1 MIKKATTTKTIKPEE
16 QKNQAASH
24 DNAWKEILNEHYFPK
39 FLKFYYPRTH
49 RLIDFKRKIEFL
61 DNEFQQIGIGSEVGH
76 RRVDKLVKVFLK
88 DGTEKWLLV
97 HVEIQGAY
105 EKEFEERLYIYNY
118 RIFDRYH
125 KDVITLA
132 ILTDNNKQFRP
143 NKYEVKYPDCS
154 LTLKFGSVKL
164 LDYQNKKDE
173 LEKSRNPFAV
183 ITMAYLRIIESRTDN
198 DKKYFWKRTLI
209 KSLYRKGYTK
219 DEIRELYKFIDWI
232 VALPKYLEEKLVYE
246 IREFREEK
254 KMPIITNMEKFM
266 MKKQT
271 EEIAKKMKKQVE
283 EIARK
288 MLERNVDVK
297 IIAESTSLSEAEV
310 KKLKATL
317 KKAA

>member
-1 MIKKATTTKTIKPEE
+1 MIKKAITKEAIKPEE
-16 QKNQAASH
+16 QKSQAASH

-39 FLKFYYPRTH
+39 FLRFYYPKTH
-49 RLIDFKRKIEFL
+49 RLIDFSKKIEFL

-105 EKEFEERLYIYNY
+105 EKGFEERLYIYNY

-132 ILTDNNKQFRP
+132 ILTDNNRQFRP
-143 NKYEVKYPDCS
+143 KKYEVKYPDCS

-164 LDYQNKKDE
+164 LDYQNKKGE
-173 LEKSRNPFAV
+173 LEKSKNPFAV
-183 ITMAYLRIIESRTDN
+183 ITMAYLRIIESKTDN
-198 DKKYFWKRTLI
+198 KKKYFWKRTLI

-254 KMPIITNMEKFM
+254 RMPIITNMEKFAI
-266 MKKQT
+266 KKHD
-271 EEIAKKMKKQVE
+271 EEMARGLLQDGVDPKIVAK
-283 EIARK
+283 RYG
-288 MLERNVDVK
+288 
-297 IIAESTSLSEAEV
+297 LSEKEV
-310 KKLKATL
+310 KRLMAILKE
-317 KKAA
+317 AA